1 MLTNITLVQ
10 VAEKKSQDKFL
21 EFHEFFDFILQFL
34 IISFFLVILFIFFQ
48 ILFFSF

>member
-10 VAEKKSQDKFL
+10 VAEKKSQDKSL
-21 EFHEFFDFILQFL
+21 EFHEFFDFI